1 MTSTLGLDEYT
12 TASLIFLAGSAL
24 IAGLA
29 RRFSGF
35 GSALIFMPLASTV
48 ISAQVA
54 APLLLII
61 DIVTAMPLIPR
72 ALQHADKRDATIM
85 AAGALIGAPL
95 GAWALTQMDPLT
107 IRWTIVILAVPMLAV
122 LMSGWRY
129 LGERTPFLT
138 SCVGSVAG
146 FFGGVAQVGGPPIVL
161 YWMRDGAA
169 MVMRANIILYFAMS
183 SVIIG
188 VSYFASGIL
197 SGSVISL
204 AVVMGPI
211 FGIGIWLGSHM
222 FGLASEATFQ
232 RVCYAL
238 IAIAAIVSL
247 PILDGILR

>member
-29 RRFSGF
+29 RGFSGF

-85 AAGALIGAPL
+85 AAGAL
-95 GAWALTQMDPLT
+95 MDPLT

-161 YWMRDGAA
+161 YWMRDGDA